1 MCDRMALSGG
11 RVCPS
16 YQAKRDNERGYDMAD
31 PKLLILSGSLRKGS
45 YNRMLL
51 KLAAEAFGPTDV
63 IEGDLDLPLY
73 NGDLEETEGVPEKVQ
88 TLAAQIKDAD
98 AVVVGSP
105 EYNKGITG
113 VLKNG
118 LDWISRLPGWPLKGK
133 PTVVVSASAGRTG
146 GETAQFMTLSCLT
159 QQQARLIPGTAV
171 LIAGAMNAFDDDGRL
186 KDETSQKLLTERMEG
201 LRAELG

>member
-1 MCDRMALSGG
+1 MTH
-11 RVCPS
+11 PT
-16 YQAKRDNERGYDMAD
+16 
-31 PKLLILSGSLRKGS
+31 LLLLSGSLRKGS

-51 KLAAEAFGPTDV
+51 AQAAEAFGPANV

-73 NGDLEETEGVPEKVQ
+73 NGDLEEAEGVPEKVK

-118 LDWISRLPGWPLKGK
+118 LDWISRVPGSALKDK

-159 QQQARLIPGTAV
+159 QHQARLIPGTAV